1 MRSSL
6 QPRCAWERYEGLFF
20 SLRSIFNYLKS
31 ASVTERARPC
41 EPEPPL
47 RSSLNGEAPI
57 RCSLFRYFARSPQ
70 RPRPR
75 ESERERISA
84 RSLVRSK
91 AFAFAR
97 RPGGAPFLLSPLRS
111 LALPSPIVR
120 RCSLAI
126 KGGGGGAA
134 TISGR
139 DAASGG
145 RSLERRRTGADMQLK
160 CCHQNLRCYL

>member
-111 LALPSPIVR
+111 LARSLSLPPSSVVVRSP
-120 RCSLAI
+120 S
-126 KGGGGGAA
+126 KAA
-134 TISGR
+134 AAAPPRSR
-139 DAASGG
+139 DAMLPAAGG
-145 RSLERRRTGADMQLK
+145 RWSDVVQGPT
-160 CCHQNLRCYL
+160 CN